1 MDKNR
6 VFNKKIISNNL
17 GDIHRI
23 FRINEDE
30 INIAEVY
37 SSRIKKGCVKGW
49 KQHTKMTSNLLVI
62 SGSVKFTILNRD
74 GELNETLIL
83 NDSNQYGLLTINP
96 MEIIKFEGLSD
107 ISIILNIADMLH
119 SPDESINYELSYF
132 E

>member
-1 MDKNR
+1 MSR
-6 VFNKKIISNNL
+6 CRISNKKIINNKL

-23 FRINEDE
+23 FRINE
-30 INIAEVY
+30 AEVY

-49 KQHTKMTSNLLVI
+49 KQHTKMSSNLIVI
-62 SGSVKFTILNRD
+62 FGSVKFTILNQD
-74 GELNETLIL
+74 GELKDSVIL
-83 NDSNQYGLLTINP
+83 NDSQQYGLLKVNP